1 MQIKVQCPCG
11 TRFEFEV
18 EPVHERMPVPINC
31 PACGADATDLAN
43 AVIRQQSSQA
53 RPAVVLPMR
62 VNPPSRATEIPVPA
76 PQSGLRI
83 SKAASVAAPAPEPAA
98 VPVGTLPDGNDTSP
112 AALCPKHKHE
122 PAVAACVVC
131 GKAMCLTCMEQFGY
145 VCSVFCREQATQ
157 KRVYVPPYAG
167 QKTVTLARSNLKARL
182 ITFGVAAVISVCIGL
197 PIWYK
202 FFGRNPKAVFTL
214 GFAKSA
220 PNDPNPDKPREPSGF
235 YQLIA
240 PNQLL
245 SVKDK
250 RLSLRDIDGQKIL
263 WSTPLQSETESGGT
277 AFGDSYS
284 FSDPRVIATT
294 NDIWLSFQNQITR
307 FDRQT
312 GARKEIVIPGKILN
326 ITSGN
331 GMILALTQNSDGR
344 QSLTQ
349 ITLPDAAIRTEE
361 ITSSHPID
369 TAPKTTPRT
378 PRPTAPAEKTAINA
392 VKNAL
397 VPSSQSDEQVQS
409 ATLAAFEAERHPF
422 IPAGPN
428 AAQFETKLLE
438 SKTIT
443 LQAMKAKGPSVLDSG
458 NVTASQG
465 MDYAQEFINDAQRQR
480 TGGVETQD
488 VSRYQVT
495 VHRRFA
501 ADVPDWS
508 GEVIGPPQFIPLKT
522 VDIVAGG
529 QSILVLNRNNKKF
542 WDAKLTFP
550 VPSVSLFDETQIPCL
565 ETRDALF
572 FADKGMLTCFELT
585 TGNARWRLNSVG
597 ISAVQADDQGRLYI
611 DTAGADPDALKYS
624 QEVNIHDKKHRFIMK
639 VDPQTGKVLWRSERP
654 ADYYHCVLSGPFV
667 YSIRNWS
674 TQDMLRLEEGPDRRF
689 SLTLLDP
696 GTGDLIWTYPRI
708 NHPNVKTEI
717 QQKSILLQFDDE
729 LIVLK
734 FFSL

>member
-1 MQIKVQCPCG
+1 
-11 TRFEFEV
+11 
-18 EPVHERMPVPINC
+18 
-31 PACGADATDLAN
+31 
-43 AVIRQQSSQA
+43 
-53 RPAVVLPMR
+53 
-62 VNPPSRATEIPVPA
+62 
-76 PQSGLRI
+76 
-83 SKAASVAAPAPEPAA
+83 
-98 VPVGTLPDGNDTSP
+98 
-112 AALCPKHKHE
+112 
-122 PAVAACVVC
+122 
-131 GKAMCLTCMEQFGY
+131 MEQFGH

-167 QKTVTLARSNLKARL
+167 QKTVTQARSNLKARL
-182 ITFGVAAVISVCIGL
+182 ITFSVLAVIAVCIGL

-202 FFGRNPKAVFTL
+202 FFGRNPNVAFSLSFPKA
-214 GFAKSA
+214 AA
-220 PNDPNPDKPREPSGF
+220 NDSSPDKPREQSGF

-245 SVKDK
+245 CVNDK
-250 RLSLRDIDGQKIL
+250 SIGLRDIDGQKII
-263 WSTPLQSETESGGT
+263 WSTPLQSETESGRT
-277 AFGDSYS
+277 ALSDYYL
-284 FSDPRVIATT
+284 FSDPHVIATT
-294 NDIWLSFQNQITR
+294 NDIWLSFRSQIAR

-312 GARKEIVIPGKILN
+312 GARKEVAIPGKILN
-326 ITSGN
+326 VTPGD
-331 GMILALTQNSDGR
+331 GMILALSENPDGH

-349 ITLPDAAIRTEE
+349 ITLPDGTMRSEE
-361 ITSSHPID
+361 ITSSHPAN
-369 TAPKTTPRT
+369 TAAKPSQKT
-378 PRPTAPAEKTAINA
+378 PRPAGSADKTPIN
-392 VKNAL
+392 VLKNAL
-397 VPSSQSDEQVQS
+397 APSPQPDEQDQS
-409 ATLAAFEAERHPF
+409 GMLVMFEAGRHPF

-428 AAQFETKLLE
+428 AVQLETKLIE

-443 LQAMKAKGPSVLDSG
+443 LQAMKPKGASILDSG

-465 MDYAQEFINDAQRQR
+465 LDYAQEFINDAQRQR
-480 TGGVETQD
+480 TGGVETED

-495 VHRRFA
+495 IHRRFA

-529 QSILVLNRNNKKF
+529 QSIQVLSKNNKKL

-550 VPSVSLFDETQIPCL
+550 VSSGSLFDETQIPCL

-572 FADKGMLTCFELT
+572 FTDKGMLTCFELT
-585 TGNARWRLNSVG
+585 TGSARWRLNSVG
-597 ISAVQADDQGRLYI
+597 ISAVQADDQGKLYI

-624 QEVNIHDKKHRFIMK
+624 QQFNVHDKKHRFIMK
-639 VDPQTGKVLWRSERP
+639 VDPQSGKVLWRSERP

-696 GTGDLIWTYPRI
+696 GTGDMIWTYPRI
-708 NHPNVKTEI
+708 NHANLKTDI

-729 LIVLK
+729 LVVLK